1 MTRTAGAA
9 AAAAAPKEGA
19 PAPDAGAP
27 AVLGPA
33 PRLAAGERVL
43 LLGIGNDLRGD
54 DGAGPR
60 VARALEGRVAWDLR
74 AVHGLTP
81 ELADD
86 LAACDVALFVD
97 ADADPARE
105 RPAWQHHHVRAA
117 AAGAATAGAGS
128 APGALLLGH
137 ALDVPALL
145 DLTVRLHGG
154 APRAVTL
161 ALPARDFALGETL
174 TPAAAAGVEAAIQA
188 LLALSAAPRP

>member
-1 MTRTAGAA
+1 MTRKAGAA
-9 AAAAAPKEGA
+9 PAAAAPGAGA

-27 AVLGPA
+27 AAVTGVA
-33 PRLAAGERVL
+33 PLLAAGERVL

-60 VARALEGRVAWDLR
+60 VAQALAGRVAWDLR

-86 LAACDVALFVD
+86 LAGCDVVLFVD
-97 ADADPARE
+97 ADADPRLE
-105 RPAWQHHHVRAA
+105 RPAWRPHDPLPGGT
-117 AAGAATAGAGS
+117 GA
-128 APGALLLGH
+128 PPLLGH
-137 ALDVPALL
+137 ALDAPGLL
-145 DLTVRLHGG
+145 DLTARLHGR

-174 TPAAAAGVEAAIQA
+174 TPDAATGVEAAVTA
-188 LLALSAAPRP
+188 LLALHAASSGA